1 MTDLDVTRDWKTLL
15 ALLPPDYEALAH
27 EHRQIETQW
36 PDAKVHC
43 AADLLRFVFIH
54 AGADLPLRQTVAVV
68 AAAGGPRISPNVL
81 HKKMRKAGAYLG
93 ALVARMTDR
102 KGEAEP
108 ERWAGYEMLAVDAT
122 AFAGRTATGT
132 DARAH
137 VAVRL
142 ADLSIR
148 SLYVTD
154 GFGGESLKRFCFT
167 PGQLV
172 IVDRGY
178 ANPPGIQ
185 STVDQGADVLV
196 RVNRGTLPLVSPAG
210 EVLDVLAE
218 ARRLRVDDVLDCD
231 VRVPVGRGAEL
242 RLMQGRLI
250 IHRLPPELAE
260 KARAWVHREQGS
272 HATAES
278 IEMAEYVALFTTAP
292 RRRLT
297 AIRCLEAYRLRWQ
310 IELLFKRWKSLCH
323 FDRLPNER
331 PDTIESWIYA
341 KMLLA
346 LLMDKLG
353 ASADELSPPVRLV
366 GPVRIDL
373 RRRARKP
380 PSARDAPTR
389 TAAVETHIHPL
400 ATHRCSDSP
409 TAPYHHDRQAAG
421 DRCAD

>member
-1 MTDLDVTRDWKTLL
+1 
-15 ALLPPDYEALAH
+15 
-27 EHRQIETQW
+27 
-36 PDAKVHC
+36 
-43 AADLLRFVFIH
+43 
-54 AGADLPLRQTVAVV
+54 
-68 AAAGGPRISPNVL
+68 
-81 HKKMRKAGAYLG
+81 MRKAGAYLG
-93 ALVARMTDR
+93 ALVERLTDW
-102 KGEAEP
+102 KGEAQP

-148 SLYVTD
+148 SLFVTD

-167 PGQLV
+167 PSQLV

-218 ARRLRVDDVLDCD
+218 ARKLRVDEVLDCD

-278 IEMAEYVALFTTAP
+278 IEMAEYVALFTTTP

-353 ASADELSPPVRLV
+353 ASAAELSPQCVSSAPRASISAAVRESPRLPVTRPLAQQPWKVTSILWPLIVAAILPLRLTTTIDKL
-366 GPVRIDL
+366 PEIAALIDSYDSATTERAVRQINDFRDSL
-373 RRRARKP
+373 RRSLR
-380 PSARDAPTR
+380 PSR
-389 TAAVETHIHPL
+389 HKN
-400 ATHRCSDSP
+400 
-409 TAPYHHDRQAAG
+409 G
-421 DRCAD
+421 